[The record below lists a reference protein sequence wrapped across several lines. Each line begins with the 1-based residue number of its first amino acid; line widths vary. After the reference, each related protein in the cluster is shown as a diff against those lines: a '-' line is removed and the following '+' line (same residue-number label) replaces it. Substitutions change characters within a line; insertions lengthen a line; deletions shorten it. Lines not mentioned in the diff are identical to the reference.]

1 MGNRLHTVEQ
11 TLGADI
17 YEIVDLKVKII
28 TKSQSKQSVIKNQ
41 VSMQKID
48 TIAVDDT
55 GTIKLILWEQLID
68 SVHTG
73 LPYHFKNHTIRIFD
87 NEKFFHSN
95 ELTTVEAID
104 DITIYME
111 SPEIKDKLLVG
122 QCIAIDINK
131 STSCIACNKIQP
143 VNNDEEFVTYKNCK
157 TTTLTSVF
165 QTKLVFQMVI
175 KTDQNKFENFT
186 CFDDIIQSFLTIKL
200 CPTPISALNKDEM
213 KKLFLTT
220 GQVTM
225 ITSKNTK
232 IISQLLDIV
241 A

>member
-1 MGNRLHTVEQ
+1 MGNRLHTVKQ

-48 TIAVDDT
+48 TIVADDT

-73 LPYHFKNHTIRIFD
+73 LSYHFKNHTIRI
-87 NEKFFHSN
+87 SN

-143 VNNDEEFVTYKNCK
+143 VNNDEEFVTCKNCK
-157 TTTLTSVF
+157 TTTLASVF
-165 QTKLVFQMVI
+165 QTKLVCQMVI
-175 KTDQNKFENFT
+175 KTDKNKFENFT
-186 CFDDIIQSFLTIKL
+186 CFDDAIQSFLTLKL

-213 KKLFLTT
+213 KNIFFDHWSCDNDCFKKHKDHFT
-220 GQVTM
+220 
-225 ITSKNTK
+225 I
-232 IISQLLDIV
+232 